1 MPCCSV
7 RSTWLTDYRYIPS
20 HVTFRQVTDT
30 HLLGVLAKPDRIPT
44 GEEDGWIKMIQGHDD
59 DEEGGIEYFSVKNP
73 DSQDIKNG
81 ITYEQARQKEVEFFS
96 TRAPWSSLDWP
107 YQQRLGT
114 EKLTRRL
121 GQALADL
128 ISKRQVFGTLNSAV
142 NLNVLVDF
150 PNWRRNSTNDWSER
164 FVIFRD
170 FRTPHPPSQLE
181 R

>member
-7 RSTWLTDYRYIPS
+7 RPTRLTNYRYIPS
-20 HVTFRQVTDT
+20 HVTFRQVADA
-30 HLLGVLAKPDRIPT
+30 HYPGVLTKPDRIPT

-59 DEEGGIEYFSVKNP
+59 DEEGEIEYFSVKNP

-81 ITYEQARQKEVEFFS
+81 ITYEQARQKEAEFFS

-114 EKLTRRL
+114 EKLTRCL

-128 ISKRQVFGTLNSAV
+128 ISKRQVFGTLNSEV
-142 NLNVLVDF
+142 NWNVLVDF

-164 FVIFRD
+164 FMIFRD
-170 FRTPHPPSQLE
+170 CRTPHPLSRLE